1 MKLNIST
8 EQKDVLHRKLV
19 AMYMDVFDEEISD
32 FKAEQILDAFIEKL
46 GPGIYNAA
54 IQDMKQFMFSQL
66 EDLEAIFE
74 KE

>member
-8 EQKDVLHRKLV
+8 QQKAVLHHKLI
-19 AMYMDVFDEEISD
+19 ALYMDLFDEELSD

-46 GPGIYNAA
+46 GPSIYNAA
-54 IQDMKQFMFSQL
+54 IGDMKQFMFNQL
-66 EDLEAIFE
+66 EDIEAIFE